1 MLYATGKEEPPT
13 ACHDKYRLGKMYTH
27 YAQRRYSYNGEEH
40 KMFSKFFKISF
51 SGKMYYYM
59 VTLTIK

>member
-13 ACHDKYRLGKMYTH
+13 AFDDTYRLGKMYTH
-27 YAQRRYSYNGEEH
+27 YAHRRYSHKGEEH
-40 KMFSKFFKISF
+40 KTISKFFKIPF
-51 SGKMYYYM
+51 SGKIYYYM